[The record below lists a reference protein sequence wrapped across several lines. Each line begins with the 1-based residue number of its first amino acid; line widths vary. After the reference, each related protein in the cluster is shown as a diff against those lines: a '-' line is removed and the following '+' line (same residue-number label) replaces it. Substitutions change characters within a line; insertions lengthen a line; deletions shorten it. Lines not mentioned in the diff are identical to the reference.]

1 MVKMMKQKTTI
12 KISALI
18 TAAFFAVSSLL
29 PCFVAA
35 MSALDD
41 KTYAITTIDDLSEFA
56 RKCKTDSWSRGK
68 TFVLQADLDLS
79 GMNFEPIPT
88 FGGIFDG
95 GEHTI
100 SGINMSKKGSYV
112 GFFRYVQSGAEVKN
126 LKLSGTVT
134 PDGTKKYVGGIVGE
148 NSGTIRDSVF
158 NGSVKGDTNVGG
170 ICGYITES
178 GSALGCAFV
187 GSVTGDSYTGG
198 IAGQNF
204 GTIDACTNKGKINTT
219 DTETAKTIQDINID
233 TENLRSTEN
242 IDAATDTGGICGYSK
257 GKITGCANRG
267 DVGYKSVGYNTGG
280 ICGRQAGFISSCE
293 NYGEINGRKDV
304 GGIVGQAEPYILL
317 EYTKDILDELD
328 SIFNR
333 IKNITG
339 DSFFDDGADSLD
351 RINQKMSD
359 MTDKAQTLS
368 DDVKNYADDISSSV
382 NTLSDNLNKMLDKS
396 SSALNSVSKGTDDM
410 SDAMTS
416 FKNATD
422 SLRTIVDKA
431 KDAADN
437 GNAVYDNLNNAASD
451 LQEASKR
458 LSYACREFED
468 IADDLQD
475 GADKFRDALS
485 KLSKALKAKND
496 IEGNIRNT
504 ENALYQL
511 QKSYARAASALDDVA
526 NVIKDLKDKGYI
538 KNLPDPDQI
547 KQLAQC
553 CKDIADAIKQMC
565 DALVMMGEKFD
576 MSSVKSGFKMLAR
589 GFDYLGSSVY
599 YLKRA
604 GEELKTALDKLDG
617 VSDDADKAIEQ
628 MQKGFDSLSKGT
640 DSLSDGV
647 TKLADATKEF
657 SDNNSLNIP
666 SASDAFGGD
675 FDGFFDTLREMQS
688 EFTDLTEIM
697 RRGKNSLSDD
707 IDSVNDDLDSLS
719 DLIRDTRDTNLKA
732 DENGFIEDISDMASA
747 GDIRG
752 KIAHNTNYATV
763 HGDVNVGGIVGSM
776 AIEYDFD
783 PEDDAKASGDKTLN
797 FTFKTKCVVMRCAN
811 RGEVDIKKNYGGG
824 ITGRMDLGSLI
835 YCENYADVTAS
846 DGDYIGGIAGLSDT
860 TIRSSAAKCSLSG
873 KNYVGG
879 IAGKASA
886 LYNNYTVVNIAGHEE
901 FAGSVAGFA
910 DRKDLIGNFAVNS
923 EIGAADGIN
932 YTDSAD
938 ETDIDSFVSF
948 VNSTFGTDVEFR
960 LTFMCDDKQVGELT
974 FNYREDIPDEKIP
987 KVPEKKGY
995 YGKWSEYDF
1004 SCATHDAVINAEY
1017 YREISLINTG
1027 ANRDGKSVILVCG
1040 AFDDNASV
1048 KSAPTDNV
1056 PKKLHGRK
1064 INDSY
1069 DVKIHNVYT
1078 EKFTVR
1084 YLPMSDKAVN
1094 IYAEADGK
1102 LKKTNTKKFGSYL
1115 EFETASPTF
1124 SIYEVQ
1130 KNYVPLI
1137 CVIAVIIALAA
1148 AAFAR
1153 MRRKLPHKEKTDN
1166 KKSDTEVI

>member
-1 MVKMMKQKTTI
+1 MKMMMKRKTTI
-12 KISALI
+12 RVSALS
-18 TAAFFAVSSLL
+18 AAVFFALSSLMTCFTAVSS
-29 PCFVAA
+29 
-35 MSALDD
+35 ALGSGVH
-41 KTYAITTIDDLSEFA
+41 TISTIDDLSEFA
-56 RKCKTDSWSRGK
+56 QKCKTDSWSQGK

-79 GMNFEPIPT
+79 GMSFEAIPT
-88 FGGIFDG
+88 FGGVFDG
-95 GEHTI
+95 GGHTI
-100 SGINMSKKGSYV
+100 SGINLSKKGSYV
-112 GFFRYVQSGAEVKN
+112 GFFRYIQEGGEVKN

-148 NSGTIRDSVF
+148 NSGTVRDSVF
-158 NGSVKGDTNVGG
+158 NGTVRGDANVGG

-178 GSALGCAFV
+178 GSALGCTFV
-187 GSVTGDSYTGG
+187 GRVTGDSYTGG
-198 IAGQNF
+198 ITGQNF
-204 GTIDACTNKGKINTT
+204 GTIDACTNEGKINPT
-219 DTETAKTIQDINID
+219 DTEAAKTIQDINID

-257 GKITGCANRG
+257 GKITGCVNRG

-280 ICGRQAGFISSCE
+280 ICGRQAGFIASCE
-293 NYGEINGRKDV
+293 NYGEINGRKDI

-359 MTDKAQTLS
+359 MTDKAQLLS
-368 DDVKNYADDISSSV
+368 DDVKDYADDISNSV

-396 SSALNSVSKGTDDM
+396 SSALDSVSKGTDSM

-416 FKNATD
+416 FKDSAN
-422 SLRTIVDKA
+422 SLRVIVDKV
-431 KDAADN
+431 KDAADS
-437 GNAVYDNLNNAASD
+437 GDGAYDNLNNAASD

-468 IADDLQD
+468 IADDLED
-475 GADKFRDALS
+475 GADKFRAALK
-485 KLSKALKAKND
+485 KLSQALKAKND
-496 IEGNIRNT
+496 IEGSIRNA

-511 QKSYARAASALDDVA
+511 QGSYARAGNALDDISS
-526 NVIKDLKDKGYI
+526 VIKDLKDKGYI
-538 KNLPDPDQI
+538 NNLPNADQI

-553 CKDIADAIKQMC
+553 YKDIADAIKQMC
-565 DALVMMGEKFD
+565 DALVMMGESFD
-576 MSSVKSGFKMLAR
+576 ISSVKSGFKMLAR
-589 GFDYLGSSVY
+589 GFDYLGNSVY
-599 YLKRA
+599 YLKKA
-604 GEELKTALDKLDG
+604 GENMKAALDKLEG
-617 VSDDADKAIEQ
+617 VSDDADNAVTK
-628 MQKGFDSLSKGT
+628 MQDGFDKLSEGA
-640 DSLSDGV
+640 DSLSDGI

-688 EFTDLTEIM
+688 EFTDLTEIL
-697 RRGKNSLSDD
+697 RRGKNSLSND
-707 IDSVNDDLDSLS
+707 IDAINDDLNSLS
-719 DLIRDTRDTNLKA
+719 DLVRDTQDNKLKA
-732 DENGFIEDISDMASA
+732 DENGFIEDISDTVSA

-752 KIAHNTNYATV
+752 KISHNTNYAAV

-783 PEDDAKASGDKTLN
+783 PEDDAKAAGDKTLN
-797 FTFKTKCVVMRCAN
+797 FTFKTKCVVMRCVN
-811 RGEVDIKKNYGGG
+811 RGAVNIKKNYGGG

-835 YCENYADVTAS
+835 YCENYADVNAS

-873 KNYVGG
+873 KSYVGG
-879 IAGKASA
+879 IAGKASS
-886 LYNNYTVVNIAGHEE
+886 LYNSYSVVSIDDYEE
-901 FAGSVAGFA
+901 CAGSIAGFA
-910 DRKDLIGNFAVNS
+910 DKKELIGNFAVNS
-923 EIGAADGIN
+923 EIGAVDGIN
-932 YTDSAD
+932 YADSAD
-938 ETDIDSFVSF
+938 ETDIDKFVSF
-948 VNSTFGTDVEFR
+948 VGSTFGTDVEFK
-960 LTFMCDDKQVGELT
+960 LTFMCEDKQIGELS

-995 YGKWSEYDF
+995 YGKWSDYDF

-1027 ANRDGKSVILVCG
+1027 ANRGGKSVILVCG

-1048 KSAPTDNV
+1048 KSAHTDNV
-1056 PKKLHGRK
+1056 PKKLRGRK

-1094 IYAEADGK
+1094 IYVETDGK
-1102 LKKTNTKKFGSYL
+1102 LKKADTKKFGSYL
-1115 EFETASPTF
+1115 EFETTSPTF

-1137 CVIAVIIALAA
+1137 CGIAVLMAA
-1148 AAFAR
+1148 AAAIFIVIKKKMPR
-1153 MRRKLPHKEKTDN
+1153 TE
-1166 KKSDTEVI
+1166 KSDITK